1 MYTDLRENEELLAN
15 NRQIL
20 LLMDECV
27 EEDDREVDFE
37 FEIHNVVDVNWSQ
50 TKANRMTKS
59 GKSFV

>member
-50 TKANRMTKS
+50 TKSNRMTKI